1 VAEVLLVVTGSI
13 AAYKAPQI
21 VRALQKR
28 GHAVTAL
35 LTRAA
40 ESFVAPLTLEVLT
53 RRPVLRDL
61 WSTAEAGSAPGEWTQ
76 HIALAQRVD
85 AILFAPATAH
95 TIARLAQGLCDDLSS
110 AVFLAT
116 RKPVLIAPAME
127 GQMYRHPFVQANL
140 RRLATLPHVQ
150 IIPPGKGFLASGAH
164 DIGRLAAL
172 SRLVAAVER
181 AVSPPLLAGKKI
193 LLTAGATREYWDP
206 VRFLSNGSTG
216 RMALALAEAA
226 YALGAAEVHVLAA
239 HTEVRFPRGLFRL
252 TSTPT
257 AEALLQAFQA
267 VYERYDWLIFAAAVS
282 DFTFAQRQPKKHKK
296 TGENLTLSLVPA
308 PDILAWAAAHRRPGQ
323 LLVGF
328 ALEEEGA
335 ESTARE
341 KLLRKGADWLAYNP
355 ITPQT
360 GMASPTNAITLLSRW
375 GHRYEL
381 PLAPKPVIAR
391 QLLTYLAQSTGA

>member
-1 VAEVLLVVTGSI
+1 MAEVLLVVTGSI
-13 AAYKAPQI
+13 AAYKAPQVI
-21 VRALQKR
+21 RALQKR
-28 GHAVTAL
+28 GYAVTAL

-53 RRPVLRDL
+53 RRAVLRDL
-61 WSTAEAGSAPGEWTQ
+61 WSTTEVGSTPGEWTQ
-76 HIALAQRVD
+76 HMALAQRVE

-127 GQMYRHPFVQANL
+127 GHMYRHPFVQAHL
-140 RRLATLPHVQ
+140 RRLARLPHVR

-164 DIGRLAAL
+164 DTGRLASL
-172 SRLVAAVER
+172 PRLVAAVER
-181 AVSPPLLAGKKI
+181 AVSAPLLAGKKI

-216 RMALALAEAA
+216 QMALALAEAA

-252 TSTPT
+252 TPTPT
-257 AEALLQAFQA
+257 AEAMLQAFQA
-267 VYERYDWLIFAAAVS
+267 VYERYDWLLFAAAVS
-282 DFTFAQRQPKKHKK
+282 DFTFAERQPRKHKK
-296 TGENLTLSLVPA
+296 TGDNLTLSLVPA

-335 ESTARE
+335 ENLARE

-355 ITPQT
+355 ISPQT
-360 GMASPTNAITLLSRW
+360 GMAAPTNAILLLSRW

-381 PLAPKPVIAR
+381 PLAPKTVIAR
-391 QLLTYLAQSTGA
+391 QLLIHLAQTHPT